1 MELKTDEMGNLNIL
15 EIVSDSE
22 DEEESVEEN

>member
-15 EIVSDSE
+15 EINSDSE